1 MPTIRT
7 TTLYLSCRRP
17 GRGEVSA
24 VQGVPSSQPGEI
36 AHFSEFS
43 DVFYRP
49 AESDPA
55 ASSVSQPLVLWV
67 WCLLYQSNKSAR
79 GSLFGWSTKSGVH
92 AR

>member
-17 GRGEVSA
+17 GRREVSA
-24 VQGVPSSQPGEI
+24 VQGVLPSEPGEI

-43 DVFYRP
+43 DVFYGR

-55 ASSVSQPLVLWV
+55 ASSVSQRLVLWV
-67 WCLLYQSNKSAR
+67 WCLLYQPNKPAW
-79 GSLFGWSTKSGVH
+79 GSLFG
-92 AR
+92 